1 MLFSSSTDVVS
12 GLASVSNE
20 SFQGISVYVVLIAGI
35 VLGFFIIERIVRV
48 IFPKHY
54 NSNNNQNDI

>member
-20 SFQGISVYVVLIAGI
+20 SFQGISIYVVLIAGV
-35 VLGFFIIERIVRV
+35 VLAFFIIERIIRA

-54 NSNNNQNDI
+54 VGDNSQNDV

>member
-1 MLFSSSTDVVS
+1 MLFSSSTDVIS

-35 VLGFFIIERIVRV
+35 VLGFFIIERIVRA
-48 IFPKHY
+48 IFPRHY
-54 NSNNNQNDI
+54 TSDNKQDNV